1 MGHWLHHAL
10 EVAWTPLTWHVLL
23 IGISSENMLS
33 NSTDSNSCSN
43 YCDFDDTSPNSET
56 FPVVSLFQG
65 CLTASSCLQTK
76 CVHQQSQNPPPHGWR
91 CFWSGSAL
99 KALIQS
105 SPPDRVQPGKW
116 DYWCWLTVSTNLH
129 TAVSGHTDSDSNQM
143 KFHTHIP
150 KLSLSIKLQCR
161 GQPPPGVYTALQCY
175 VNILC
180 FASAGYPSRT
190 SCRDVFA
197 GLGVSTRKQLWIVPS
212 QSLSSL
218 RKVLRLEALA
228 MSPTARVKVSS
239 APTISN
245 GSCKANLH

>member
-1 MGHWLHHAL
+1 M
-10 EVAWTPLTWHVLL
+10 
-23 IGISSENMLS
+23 
-33 NSTDSNSCSN
+33 
-43 YCDFDDTSPNSET
+43 
-56 FPVVSLFQG
+56 SLFQG

-150 KLSLSIKLQCR
+150 KLSLSIK
-161 GQPPPGVYTALQCY
+161 TAMSGAATTWSIY
-175 VNILC
+175 SITVLC
-180 FASAGYPSRT
+180 QYS
-190 SCRDVFA
+190 
-197 GLGVSTRKQLWIVPS
+197 
-212 QSLSSL
+212 
-218 RKVLRLEALA
+218 VLRICW
-228 MSPTARVKVSS
+228 
-239 APTISN
+239 ISL
-245 GSCKANLH
+245 ANLMQGCICRAGCVNFGSSCGLFRASPCQACARFWD